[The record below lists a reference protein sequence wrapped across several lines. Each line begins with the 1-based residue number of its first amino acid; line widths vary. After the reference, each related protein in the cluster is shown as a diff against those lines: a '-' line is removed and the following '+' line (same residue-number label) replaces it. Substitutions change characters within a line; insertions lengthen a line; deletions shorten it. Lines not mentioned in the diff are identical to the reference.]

1 MTTVKTQGINHDEWL
16 LSTGNGEISI
26 TKAVVTVT
34 AGTPM
39 PSGTVLGK
47 IAATGKYVKANDASS
62 DGSQTAVAIL
72 STRLDGADL
81 VAAGGDNPAVI
92 YDKDVEAIGSLLNG
106 GAGPDST
113 SVAELRLVGIKVR

>member
-1 MTTVKTQGINHDEWL
+1 MTVKTQGINHDEWL
-16 LSTGNGEISI
+16 LSTGNGEISRS
-26 TKAVVTVT
+26 KATVTVT

-47 IAATGKYVKANDASS
+47 ITATGKFVKASDAAS

-72 STRLDGADL
+72 STRLDSADT
-81 VAAGGDNPAVI
+81 VAAGGDFAAVV
-92 YDKDVEAIGSLLNG
+92 YDKDVEAIGALLNG
-106 GAGPDST
+106 GAGPDTT